1 MPSNFDEQTK
11 KVDQTLHEAAERI
24 ESEIKKAVRYL
35 NDEVVPQVRVHSSR
49 GLREA
54 SDQLRKLADQ
64 LDKHRGG
71 AK

>member
-1 MPSNFDEQTK
+1 MTSNFDEKTQ

-24 ESEIKKAVRYL
+24 EFEIKKAVRYL
-35 NDEVVPQVRVHSSR
+35 NDEVVPQVRTHSSR

-54 SDQLRKLADQ
+54 SEQLRKLADQ